1 MSIDL
6 TTEYLGLMLANPIIA
21 SASPLTGDYEQL
33 IQLEEAGVAAV
44 VLPSLFEETIRHEES
59 EIARLY
65 DLQSQASAESLS
77 YFPEL
82 PHYNLGTDR
91 YLMLL
96 KHAKDGLGIP
106 VIASLNGASIGGW
119 VNYAQQ
125 LEAQGADALELNIY
139 FLPTDPLESTEEV
152 ELRYLQLI
160 SQVRGAIT
168 IPLAVK
174 IGPYFT
180 NLAYTARRMIEAG
193 ADGLVLFNRFLEPD
207 IDLKTMQVEPKLVL
221 STSHE
226 LRLPL
231 RWLAILSSQTEV
243 SLAATSG
250 IHTTSDVVKALL
262 AGAHVTM
269 LASALL
275 KHGPA
280 HVRELLEGLRNWLS
294 EHEYA
299 SITQMIGSM
308 NRVNCPNTSAFE
320 RANYAK
326 ALVSFTDHME

>member
-1 MSIDL
+1 MSVDL
-6 TTEYLGLMLANPIIA
+6 TTEYLGLSLANPIIA

-33 IQLEEAGVAAV
+33 IQLEEAGAAAV
-44 VLPSLFEETIRHEES
+44 VLPSLFEETIRHEET
-59 EIARLY
+59 EVARLY
-65 DLQSQASAESLS
+65 DFQSQVSAESLS

-82 PHYNLGTDR
+82 PRYNLGTDR

-96 KHAKDGLGIP
+96 KHAKSGLSIP
-106 VIASLNGASIGGW
+106 VIASLNGCSNGGW
-119 VNYAQQ
+119 VRYAKELQ
-125 LEAQGADALELNIY
+125 AHGADALELNIY
-139 FLPTDPLESTEEV
+139 FLPTDPHESTESV

-160 SQVRGAIT
+160 TEVRAAIT

-193 ADGLVLFNRFLEPD
+193 ADGLVLFNRYLEPD
-207 IDLKTMQVEPKLVL
+207 IDLKTMHVEPKLVL

-231 RWLAILSSQTEV
+231 RWLAILSSQTNV

-250 IHTTSDVVKALL
+250 IHTVSDLVKAIL
-262 AGAHVTM
+262 AGAHVGM
-269 LASALL
+269 LASVLL
-275 KHGPA
+275 KRGPA
-280 HVRELLEGLRNWLS
+280 HIAELLEGLRNWLA

-299 SITQMIGSM
+299 SIAQMTGSM
-308 NRVNCPNTSAFE
+308 NRANCPNTSAFE
-320 RANYAK
+320 RANYTK
-326 ALVSFTDHME
+326 ALVSFTEHIE